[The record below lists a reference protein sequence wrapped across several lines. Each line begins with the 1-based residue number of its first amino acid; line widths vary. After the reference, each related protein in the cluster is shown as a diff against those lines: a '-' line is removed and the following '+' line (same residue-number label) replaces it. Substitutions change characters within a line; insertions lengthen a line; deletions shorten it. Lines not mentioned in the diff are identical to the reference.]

1 MCYSKEVQLIS
12 ALIILVS
19 CLVYYLFY
27 IKKFKDKWKVC
38 FLRTVLI
45 GFMCIGLHQFFE
57 FLALVTNN
65 QIVYKMGLIISI
77 CAVYFL
83 LKSLE
88 VLSNKKIGS
97 WIALIFILFVILQI
111 LIVPMDFSAS
121 SFYLKHNSVF
131 FWAAIWLLL
140 FIYWHVCAIKIY
152 FEMKD
157 NKSKRTLV
165 LYLLT
170 IADASFIL
178 SAIYVLFG
186 YFFFSV
192 NVCTDSPSIWCT
204 FYVLQSFLVPFLF
217 FKLFKFKRQKD
228 TKFMEPKEILI
239 YLIIALFILGVL
251 MLILP
256 LFNCLTWKFVFG

>member
-1 MCYSKEVQLIS
+1 
-12 ALIILVS
+12 
-19 CLVYYLFY
+19 
-27 IKKFKDKWKVC
+27 
-38 FLRTVLI
+38 
-45 GFMCIGLHQFFE
+45 
-57 FLALVTNN
+57 
-65 QIVYKMGLIISI
+65 
-77 CAVYFL
+77 
-83 LKSLE
+83 
-88 VLSNKKIGS
+88 
-97 WIALIFILFVILQI
+97 
-111 LIVPMDFSAS
+111 MDFSAS

-217 FKLFKFKRQKD
+217 FKLFKFLVYNMGRWRNLVSCPLGYQKPSRGRLRVQIP
-228 TKFMEPKEILI
+228 TGP
-239 YLIIALFILGVL
+239 
-251 MLILP
+251 
-256 LFNCLTWKFVFG
+256 